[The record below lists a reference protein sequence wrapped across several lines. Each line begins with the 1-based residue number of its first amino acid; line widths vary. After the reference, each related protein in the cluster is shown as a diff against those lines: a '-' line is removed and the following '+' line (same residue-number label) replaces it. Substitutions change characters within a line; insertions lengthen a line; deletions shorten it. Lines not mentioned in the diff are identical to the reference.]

1 VVATAITTGFHIPEG
16 HWATIT
22 IFTVSQADAGASLAK
37 GIQRAVGTLVGGIAG
52 IVTVILFA
60 DQPWIRIPVLGFFA
74 ASGLFLSRT
83 TTAPYVGLLASFT
96 ALLIGAQV
104 RGSDPSAA
112 VAVGLWRIVLIV
124 LGVAIG
130 TGAQLYLWPDDP
142 EEHLLGEL
150 AERLRTVTETIR
162 RCITSAVAPGA
173 VSIEASLVHHLDLLT
188 NAETRYPSLRLR
200 HLEQITLIGGVE
212 HLLTAAAG
220 LERAAHVGRVPGE
233 QTRTRLTRIAAR
245 CDRLRDAIMAR
256 HPFEDDAREA
266 RGDDALAG
274 GDDVRMLP
282 AIIEMERVLERMG
295 EATGFLGGAHPTPGS
310 PTAMARSPLDSQ
322 APAKF
327 LTPACSLSNTV
338 DLAFALKGG
347 LAASSCDLLVNG
359 FAWPGVQTSIWT
371 TVLVAQATQGA
382 IVQKALLRLV
392 GAAVGGLLGVLAIVS
407 VMPNLENLIS
417 FLVVVAIGSGCAAWL
432 STGSAR
438 IAYAGLQIGLA
449 FALTLGDAPGPTTSM
464 IAARDRVL
472 GVLLGN
478 VVAAVVYL
486 GFGSGRARD
495 AMAKSMAATLR
506 SLSTLVRVGSGGAE
520 RPELAPTRG
529 HRWTVYQ
536 NLLTT
541 LRLHDEAGYEPGATL
556 PETLAARDAVLRL
569 VGDAQGLFLA
579 ILSLVRHR
587 LDIDLHDVPE
597 ALRNNLRSFGV
608 AVAES
613 IDSAAARVE
622 GRSLAV
628 TDYRPLLA
636 SAERAFAQ
644 PSLATLDARL
654 RTHLEARLELYR
666 DLLPLLD
673 QLAVDSTARPFAPA
687 LLSPRR

>member
-1 VVATAITTGFHIPEG
+1 
-16 HWATIT
+16 
-22 IFTVSQADAGASLAK
+22 VSQADAGASLAK
-37 GIQRAVGTLVGGIAG
+37 GIQRAVGTLAGGIAG

-60 DQPWIRIPVLGFFA
+60 DQPWIRIPMLGFFA

-104 RGSDPSAA
+104 HGSDPSHA

-130 TGAQLYLWPDDP
+130 TVAQLYLWPDDP
-142 EEHLLGEL
+142 EEHLLVEL
-150 AERLRTVTETIR
+150 AERLRKVAETIR
-162 RCITSAVAPGA
+162 RCITGAAAPGTL
-173 VSIEASLVHHLDLLT
+173 SIEASLVHHLDLLT
-188 NAETRYPSLRLR
+188 NAETRYASLRQR

-220 LERAAHVGRVPGE
+220 LEHAAHVGRVPGE
-233 QTRTRLTRIAAR
+233 QTRARLMRIAAR
-245 CDRLRDAIMAR
+245 CDRLRDAIIAR
-256 HPFEDDAREA
+256 RPFEDDPREA
-266 RGDDALAG
+266 REDDALAR

-282 AIIEMERVLERMG
+282 AIVEMEQVLERMA
-295 EATGFLGGAHPTPGS
+295 EATGFLGGPHPPAGS
-310 PTAMARSPLDSQ
+310 STAAASGPLDSLS
-322 APAKF
+322 PSKF
-327 LTPACSLSNTV
+327 FTPTCSLSNTA

-347 LAASSCDLLVNG
+347 LAASSCDLMVNG

-392 GAAVGGLLGVLAIVS
+392 GAAAGGLLGVLAIVS
-407 VMPNLENLIS
+407 VMPNLENLTS
-417 FLVVVAIGSGCAAWL
+417 FLVVVAIGSGCAGWL
-432 STGSAR
+432 STGSTR

-449 FALTLGDAPGPTTSM
+449 FALTIGDASGPTTSM
-464 IAARDRVL
+464 VAARDRVL

-486 GFGSGRARD
+486 GFGSGRARE

-506 SLSTLVRVGSGGAE
+506 ALSTLVRVGTSGAE
-520 RPELAPTRG
+520 RPELTPTRG
-529 HRWTVYQ
+529 HRWNVYQ

-541 LRLHDEAGYEPGATL
+541 LRLHDEASYEPGSTL
-556 PETLAARDAVLRL
+556 PQTLAARDAVLRL
-569 VGDAQGLFLA
+569 VGDAQGLLLT

-597 ALRNNLRSFGV
+597 ALRGNFHSFNA

-613 IDSAAARVE
+613 IEAAAARVE
-622 GRSLAV
+622 GRPVAV
-628 TDYRPLLA
+628 PDYRARLA
-636 SAERAFAQ
+636 EAERVFAE
-644 PSLATLDARL
+644 PSLARLDARL
-654 RTHLEARLELYR
+654 RTHLAARLELYR

-673 QLAVDSTARPFAPA
+673 QLAIDSAARPFAPA
-687 LLSPRR
+687 AASAVTAGA